1 MDDGIVAL
9 PKSVDIKLFQDIFQN
24 LDDNINFT
32 FEEAQLET

>member
-1 MDDGIVAL
+1 MDDGIVTL